1 MIEKIKKNK
10 FNIIVFIIY
19 AVSSFLLLVFHESWR
34 DEAQAW
40 LIARDLNFFEIVQQL
55 KYEGHF
61 LLWYLILFP
70 FAKLGFPF
78 FVVNIIS
85 WLFVLIA
92 VGIILWKAPFSKI
105 NKTLIIFSFP
115 ILYLCPV
122 ISRCYSLIPL
132 SIVLLSIFYKDR
144 MEKPFR
150 YILSIVLLAN
160 THIIMLGMVVV
171 LSLEFIIEFI
181 KNKQNLSEEDRKKI
195 IKCIILE
202 IVLLIL
208 SGLPLVKA
216 LNVNKSVGNL

>member
-1 MIEKIKKNK
+1 M
-10 FNIIVFIIY
+10 V
-19 AVSSFLLLVFHESWR
+19 
-34 DEAQAW
+34 
-40 LIARDLNFFEIVQQL
+40 
-55 KYEGHF
+55 
-61 LLWYLILFP
+61 
-70 FAKLGFPF
+70 FPF

-202 IVLLIL
+202 IVLLM
-208 SGLPLVKA
+208 SK
-216 LNVNKSVGNL
+216 